1 MSVMIGAVFTGIV
14 FLILFGWSLCLCKVG
29 SDADNRVCMMQ
40 KKDDEENSG
49 NIKKDIDSDVM

>member
-1 MSVMIGAVFTGIV
+1 MIGAVFTGIV

-49 NIKKDIDSDVM
+49 NIKKDIDSDAM